1 MKKIRMTGFL
11 LAAVLLLQS
20 PMTAMASSVSGN
32 GPELQAEAKTGTVSE
47 NDMDDYSRACEEVRE
62 SLLEI
67 LDSKPVYVLL
77 YNTDKYGLKAE
88 PKEGAAETGSV
99 VSGTQLTVNDVAFD
113 DELGVLYLVTA
124 YVNGSPV
131 KGYVE
136 DSNIVT
142 NDVEFNEWKETELVK
157 ITGTVYRSEMSN
169 LEAIYVNFP
178 SGYHAA
184 LTALSQSHP
193 NWIFVPFHTGLEWS
207 EVLAAQREGDRSLVY
222 RTVDDSWKSKDPGD
236 YDPATGQ
243 YVPKS
248 GANWFRASETGVSY
262 CLNPINYLNENNIF
276 AFEQLTYNQS
286 IHNSSGVAAIIANS
300 WMSGRALEDGSGG
313 LYQDVFVEIGSRT
326 GVSPYHL
333 ASRVLQEQGV
343 RGDSALISGAYG
355 AYNYFNVK
363 ASGATDTEIL
373 ANGIAYAQSQGW
385 VTRYAS
391 ILGGAQVV
399 GGNYISKGQDS
410 LYLQKFDVDASYYG
424 LYSHQYMQN
433 IQAPMTESV
442 SVKRAYANAGALDNN
457 YVFKIPVYLNM
468 PGGGTGG
475 GGNVTPGPGGYPV
488 SEEFITQLYSS
499 ILGRQPDAEGME
511 YWKNKMSTGSTA
523 ADLVVGF
530 FDSQEMKNRKLTNE
544 QYLGYAYTA
553 ILGRNP
559 EPDGKAYWLGELEA
573 GVTRNCILAG
583 FVESAEFT
591 NLCNYFGI
599 RKGSITN
606 LLPADKNRGQTK
618 FVVRLYRNIFNRE
631 ADEWGLND
639 WTYRLQN
646 GLTACDILEGFLY
659 SEEFEISNFT
669 NEQYVDILYRTLLGR
684 NADAAGKADW
694 VGRLNAGQSRSQ
706 ILAGFAY
713 SIEFNDLCREYG
725 IKVGT
730 LTR

>member
-1 MKKIRMTGFL
+1 MKRIRMTGFL

-523 ADLVVGF
+523 ADLVMGF

>member
-47 NDMDDYSRACEEVRE
+47 NDLDDYDRACEEVRE

-99 VSGTQLTVNDVAFD
+99 VSGTQLTVSDVAFD

-523 ADLVVGF
+523 ADLVMGF

>member
-523 ADLVVGF
+523 ADLVMGF
-530 FDSQEMKNRKLTNE
+530 FDSQE
-544 QYLGYAYTA
+544 
-553 ILGRNP
+553 
-559 EPDGKAYWLGELEA
+559 
-573 GVTRNCILAG
+573 
-583 FVESAEFT
+583 
-591 NLCNYFGI
+591 
-599 RKGSITN
+599 
-606 LLPADKNRGQTK
+606 
-618 FVVRLYRNIFNRE
+618 
-631 ADEWGLND
+631 
-639 WTYRLQN
+639 
-646 GLTACDILEGFLY
+646 
-659 SEEFEISNFT
+659 ISNSS
-669 NEQYVDILYRTLLGR
+669 L
-684 NADAAGKADW
+684 
-694 VGRLNAGQSRSQ
+694 
-706 ILAGFAY
+706 
-713 SIEFNDLCREYG
+713 
-725 IKVGT
+725 
-730 LTR
+730 

>member
-47 NDMDDYSRACEEVRE
+47 NDLDDYDRACEEVRE

-523 ADLVVGF
+523 ADLVMGF

-659 SEEFEISNFT
+659 SEEFKISNFS
-669 NEQYVDILYRTLLGR
+669 NEQYVEILYRTLLGR
-684 NADAAGKADW
+684 SADAAGKADW

>member
-523 ADLVVGF
+523 ADLVMGF

-583 FVESAEFT
+583 FVESAEYT

-659 SEEFEISNFT
+659 SEEFKISNFS
-669 NEQYVDILYRTLLGR
+669 NEQYVEILYRTLLGR
-684 NADAAGKADW
+684 SADAAGKADW

>member
-523 ADLVVGF
+523 ADLVMGF

-599 RKGSITN
+599 RKGSIIN

-669 NEQYVDILYRTLLGR
+669 NEQYVEILYRTLLGR

>member
-523 ADLVVGF
+523 ADLVMGF

-659 SEEFEISNFT
+659 SEEFEISNFS
-669 NEQYVDILYRTLLGR
+669 NEQYVEILYRTLLGR

>member
-523 ADLVVGF
+523 ADLVMGF

-591 NLCNYFGI
+591 NLCNCFGI

>member
-313 LYQDVFVEIGSRT
+313 LYQDIFVEIGSRT

-523 ADLVVGF
+523 ADLVMGF

-659 SEEFEISNFT
+659 SEEFEISNFS
-669 NEQYVDILYRTLLGR
+669 NEQYVEILYRTLLGR
-684 NADAAGKADW
+684 SADAAGKADW

>member
-1 MKKIRMTGFL
+1 MKKIRVTGFL

-20 PMTAMASSVSGN
+20 PLTALASSVSGN
-32 GPELQAEAKTGTVSE
+32 DLALQAEAKAESVSE
-47 NDMDDYSRACEEVRE
+47 NDADDYSRACEEVRE

-67 LDSKPVYVLL
+67 LNSKPVYVLL

-88 PKEGAAETGSV
+88 PEEGAPETGCV
-99 VSGTQLTVNDVAFD
+99 VSGTQLTINDVVFD

-136 DSNIVT
+136 SAYIVT
-142 NDVEFNEWKETELVK
+142 NDAEFNEWKDTELVK
-157 ITGTVYRSEMSN
+157 VTGAVYHAEMSN

-184 LTALSQSHP
+184 LTALSQAHP

-207 EVLAAQREGDRSLVY
+207 EVLAAQRQGDRSLVY
-222 RTVDDSWKSKDPGD
+222 RTSDDSWKSKDPGD

-262 CLNPINYLNENNIF
+262 CLNPLNYLNENNIF

-300 WMSGRALEDGSGG
+300 WMNGRALEDGSGG
-313 LYQDVFVEIGSRT
+313 LYQNVFVEIGSMT

-333 ASRVLQEQGV
+333 ASRVLQEQGT

-363 ASGATDTEIL
+363 ASGATDAEIL

-399 GGNYISKGQDS
+399 GGSYISKGQDS

-442 SVKRAYANAGALDNN
+442 SVRRAYANAGALDNN

-475 GGNVTPGPGGYPV
+475 GGNVTPGVSGYPV

-523 ADLVVGF
+523 ADLVMGF

-544 QYLGYAYTA
+544 QYLEYAYTA

-591 NLCNYFGI
+591 NLCSYFGI

-646 GLTACDILEGFLY
+646 GLTACDIVEGFIY
-659 SEEFEISNFT
+659 SDEFQISNFS
-669 NEQYVDILYRTLLGR
+669 NEQYVEILYRTLLGR
-684 NADAAGKADW
+684 KADPDGKADW

-713 SIEFNDLCREYG
+713 SVEFNNLCNEYG

-730 LTR
+730 LKR

>member
-523 ADLVVGF
+523 ADLVMGF

-659 SEEFEISNFT
+659 SEEFKISNFS
-669 NEQYVDILYRTLLGR
+669 NEQYVEILYRTLLGR
-684 NADAAGKADW
+684 SADAAGKADW

>member
-523 ADLVVGF
+523 ADLVMGF

-669 NEQYVDILYRTLLGR
+669 NEQYVEILYRTLLGR

>member
-442 SVKRAYANAGALDNN
+442 SVKRAYAHAGALDNN

-523 ADLVVGF
+523 ADLVMGF

>member
-1 MKKIRMTGFL
+1 M
-11 LAAVLLLQS
+11 
-20 PMTAMASSVSGN
+20 
-32 GPELQAEAKTGTVSE
+32 
-47 NDMDDYSRACEEVRE
+47 
-62 SLLEI
+62 
-67 LDSKPVYVLL
+67 
-77 YNTDKYGLKAE
+77 
-88 PKEGAAETGSV
+88 
-99 VSGTQLTVNDVAFD
+99 
-113 DELGVLYLVTA
+113 
-124 YVNGSPV
+124 
-131 KGYVE
+131 
-136 DSNIVT
+136 
-142 NDVEFNEWKETELVK
+142 
-157 ITGTVYRSEMSN
+157 
-169 LEAIYVNFP
+169 
-178 SGYHAA
+178 
-184 LTALSQSHP
+184 
-193 NWIFVPFHTGLEWS
+193 
-207 EVLAAQREGDRSLVY
+207 
-222 RTVDDSWKSKDPGD
+222 
-236 YDPATGQ
+236 
-243 YVPKS
+243 
-248 GANWFRASETGVSY
+248 
-262 CLNPINYLNENNIF
+262 
-276 AFEQLTYNQS
+276 
-286 IHNSSGVAAIIANS
+286 
-300 WMSGRALEDGSGG
+300 
-313 LYQDVFVEIGSRT
+313 
-326 GVSPYHL
+326 
-333 ASRVLQEQGV
+333 
-343 RGDSALISGAYG
+343 
-355 AYNYFNVK
+355 
-363 ASGATDTEIL
+363 
-373 ANGIAYAQSQGW
+373 
-385 VTRYAS
+385 
-391 ILGGAQVV
+391 
-399 GGNYISKGQDS
+399 
-410 LYLQKFDVDASYYG
+410 YLQKFDVDASYYG

-523 ADLVVGF
+523 ADLVMGF

>member
-523 ADLVVGF
+523 ADLVMGF

>member
-47 NDMDDYSRACEEVRE
+47 NDLDDYDRACEEVRE

-523 ADLVVGF
+523 ADLVMGF

-659 SEEFEISNFT
+659 SEEFKISNFS
-669 NEQYVDILYRTLLGR
+669 NEQYVEILYRTLLGR
-684 NADAAGKADW
+684 SADAAGKADW

-713 SIEFNDLCREYG
+713 SIEFKDLCREYG

>member
-1 MKKIRMTGFL
+1 MKEEIMKKIRMTGFL

-433 IQAPMTESV
+433 FQAPMTESV

-523 ADLVVGF
+523 ADLVMGF

-559 EPDGKAYWLGELEA
+559 EPDGKAYWLGELEE
-573 GVTRNCILAG
+573 GILAG

-669 NEQYVDILYRTLLGR
+669 NEQYVEILYRTLLGR

>member
-11 LAAVLLLQS
+11 LAAMLLLQS
-20 PMTAMASSVSGN
+20 PLTVLASQVSGN
-32 GPELQAEAKTGTVSE
+32 DLGLMEETKAGSLSE
-47 NDMDDYSRACEEVRE
+47 NDLDDYDRACEEVRE
-62 SLLEI
+62 SLKEI
-67 LDSKPVYVLL
+67 LDDKPVYVLL
-77 YNTDKYGLKAE
+77 YNTDKYGLKTE
-88 PKEGAAETGSV
+88 PEKSAPEAGSV
-99 VSGTQLTVNDVAFD
+99 GSGAQLEINDVAFD
-113 DELGVLYLVTA
+113 EELGVLYLVTA
-124 YVNGSPV
+124 YVNGSLV

-136 DSNIVT
+136 GAYIVT
-142 NDVEFNEWKETELVK
+142 NDVEFNQWQNEELVK
-157 ITGTVYRSEMSN
+157 VTGAVYHSEISN

-178 SGYHAA
+178 SGYWEPLAA
-184 LTALSQSHP
+184 LSRSHP

-207 EVLAAQREGDRSLVY
+207 EVVAAQREGVRSLVY

-262 CLNPINYLNENNIF
+262 CLNPLNYLNENNIF

-313 LYQDVFVEIGSRT
+313 LYQDVFVEVGSRT

-333 ASRVLQEQGV
+333 ASRVLQEQGT
-343 RGDSALISGAYG
+343 RGDSGLISGAYG

-363 ASGATDTEIL
+363 ASGATDAEIL

-399 GGNYISKGQDS
+399 GNNYISKGQDS
-410 LYLQKFDVDASYYG
+410 LYLQKFDVDASHYG
-424 LYSHQYMQN
+424 LYAHQYMQN

-442 SVKRAYANAGALDNN
+442 SVRRAYSNAGALDNN

-475 GGNVTPGPGGYPV
+475 GGNVTPGQGGYPV
-488 SEEFITQLYSS
+488 SEEFITQLYKS
-499 ILGRQPDAEGME
+499 ILGRNPDADGLE

-523 ADLVVGF
+523 ADLVMGF

-544 QYLGYAYTA
+544 QYLEYAYTA
-553 ILGRNP
+553 ILGRAP
-559 EPDGKAYWLGELEA
+559 EPSGKAYWLGELEE

-646 GLTACDILEGFLY
+646 GLSACDILEGFIY
-659 SEEFEISNFT
+659 SEEFRINDFT
-669 NEQYVDILYRTLLGR
+669 NEQYVEILYRTLLGR
-684 NADAAGKADW
+684 KSDAAGKADW
-694 VGRLNAGQSRSQ
+694 VARLNSGQSRSQ

-713 SIEFNDLCREYG
+713 SPEFNALCQEYG
-725 IKVGT
+725 VKVGT
-730 LTR
+730 LKR

>member
-11 LAAVLLLQS
+11 LVVVFLLRSPLTVL
-20 PMTAMASSVSGN
+20 ASSVSDN
-32 GPELQAEAKTGTVSE
+32 GLALQKETKTSSVSE
-47 NDMDDYSRACEEVRE
+47 NDMDDYSKVCKEVRE

-67 LDSKPVYVLL
+67 LNSKPVYVLL
-77 YNTDKYGLKAE
+77 YNTAQYGLKAE
-88 PKEGAAETGSV
+88 PKGGARETGSV

-113 DELGVLYLVTA
+113 EELGVLYLVTA
-124 YVNGSPV
+124 YVNGSPI

-136 DSNIVT
+136 SAYIVT
-142 NDVEFNEWKETELVK
+142 NDAEFNEWMKTELVK
-157 ITGTVYRSEMSN
+157 VTGAVYHLEMSN

-178 SGYHAA
+178 SGYHATLA
-184 LTALSQSHP
+184 ALSQSHP

-207 EVLAAQREGDRSLVY
+207 EVLAAQRQGTRSLVY

-236 YDPATGQ
+236 YDPVTGQ

-248 GANWFRASETGVSY
+248 GASWFRASETGVSY

-300 WMSGRALEDGSGG
+300 WMGGRALEDGSGG
-313 LYQDVFVEIGSRT
+313 LYQDVFVEIGSKT

-333 ASRVLQEQGV
+333 ASRVLQEQGI
-343 RGDSALISGAYG
+343 RGDSGLISGAYG
-355 AYNYFNVK
+355 AYNYFNIK
-363 ASGATDTEIL
+363 ASGATDAEIL
-373 ANGIAYAQSQGW
+373 QNGIAHAQSQGW
-385 VTRYAS
+385 YTRYAS
-391 ILGGAQVV
+391 LLGGAQVV
-399 GGNYISKGQDS
+399 GENYISKGQDS
-410 LYLQKFDVDASYYG
+410 LYLQKFDVDPSYYG

-442 SVKRAYANAGALDNN
+442 SVRRAYANAGALDNN

-475 GGNVTPGPGGYPV
+475 GGNITPDPGGYPV

-511 YWKNKMSTGSTA
+511 YWKNKMRTGSTA
-523 ADLVVGF
+523 ADLVMGF
-530 FDSQEMKNRKLTNE
+530 FDSQEMKNRNLSNSA
-544 QYLGYAYTA
+544 YLEYAYTA
-553 ILGRNP
+553 ILGRQ
-559 EPDGKAYWLGELEA
+559 PDEAGKAYWLAELEA
-573 GVTRNCILAG
+573 GCTKNCILVG
-583 FVESAEFT
+583 FVESVEFA
-591 NLCNYFGI
+591 NMCRGFGI
-599 RKGSITN
+599 TKGAITN
-606 LLPADKNRGQTK
+606 LAPADKNRGQTK

-639 WTYRLQN
+639 WTNRLQN
-646 GLTACDILEGFLY
+646 GLSACDIVEGFIY
-659 SEEFEISNFT
+659 SDEFKISDFS
-669 NEQYVDILYRTLLGR
+669 NEQYVEILYRTLLGR
-684 NADAAGKADW
+684 SADPEGKADW

-706 ILAGFAY
+706 VLAGFAY
-713 SIEFNDLCREYG
+713 SVEFNNLCREYG

-730 LTR
+730 LKR

>member
-1 MKKIRMTGFL
+1 MKKIRMAGFI
-11 LAAVLLLQS
+11 LATALLLQS
-20 PMTAMASSVSGN
+20 PLTTLASSVSDN
-32 GPELQAEAKTGTVSE
+32 GLALQEETKTGSISE
-47 NDMDDYSRACEEVRE
+47 NEIDDYDRACEEVRD

-67 LDSKPVYVLL
+67 LNSKPVYVLL
-77 YNTDKYGLKAE
+77 YNADKYGLKAE
-88 PKEGAAETGSV
+88 PKEGARETGSV

-113 DELGVLYLVTA
+113 DELGVLYLVTS
-124 YVNGSPV
+124 YVNGSPI

-136 DSNIVT
+136 SAYIIT
-142 NDVEFNEWKETELVK
+142 NDVEFNEWTETELVK
-157 ITGTVYRSEMSN
+157 VTGAVYHSEMSN

-207 EVLAAQREGDRSLVY
+207 EVLAAQRQGDRSLVY

-236 YDPATGQ
+236 YDPTTGQ

-262 CLNPINYLNENNIF
+262 CLNPLNYLNENNIF

-286 IHNSSGVAAIIANS
+286 VHNSSGVAAIIANS
-300 WMSGRALEDGSGG
+300 WMNGRALEDGSGG
-313 LYQDVFVEIGSRT
+313 LYQDVFMEIGSMT

-333 ASRVLQEQGV
+333 ASRVLQEQGS
-343 RGDSALISGAYG
+343 RGDSGLISGAYG

-363 ASGATDTEIL
+363 ASGATDAEIL
-373 ANGIAYAQSQGW
+373 QNGIAHAQSQGW
-385 VTRYAS
+385 YTRYAS
-391 ILGGAQVV
+391 LLGGAQVI

-410 LYLQKFDVDASYYG
+410 LYLQKFDVDASHYG

-442 SVKRAYANAGALDNN
+442 SVRRAYANAGALDNN

-499 ILGRQPDAEGME
+499 ILGRLPDAEGME
-511 YWKNKMSTGSTA
+511 HWKGQMRNGATA
-523 ADLVVGF
+523 ADLVMGF
-530 FDSQEMKNRKLTNE
+530 FNSQEMQNRNLNNS
-544 QYLGYAYTA
+544 QYLEYAYTA

-559 EPDGKAYWLGELEA
+559 DAEGKAYWVAELEA
-573 GVTRNCILAG
+573 GCTRNCILVG
-583 FVESAEFT
+583 FVDSIEFS
-591 NLCNYFGI
+591 NMCSNYGI
-599 RKGSITN
+599 IKGTITN
-606 LLPADKNRGQTK
+606 LAPADKNRGQTK

-631 ADEWGLND
+631 ADEAGLND
-639 WTYRLQN
+639 WTNRLQH
-646 GLTACDILEGFLY
+646 GLSACDIIEGFVY
-659 SEEFEISNFT
+659 SDEFRISNFS
-669 NEQYVDILYRTLLGR
+669 NEQYVEILYKTLLGR
-684 NADAAGKADW
+684 NSDPKGKADW

-713 SIEFNDLCREYG
+713 STEFNDLCREYG

-730 LTR
+730 LKR

>member
-523 ADLVVGF
+523 ADLVMGF

-659 SEEFEISNFT
+659 SEEFKISNFS
-669 NEQYVDILYRTLLGR
+669 NEQYVEILYRTLLGR

>member
-99 VSGTQLTVNDVAFD
+99 VSGTQLTVSDVAFD

-523 ADLVVGF
+523 ADLVMGF

-659 SEEFEISNFT
+659 SEEFNISNFS
-669 NEQYVDILYRTLLGR
+669 NEQYVEILYRTLLGR
-684 NADAAGKADW
+684 SADAAGKADW

>member
-523 ADLVVGF
+523 ADLVMGF

-559 EPDGKAYWLGELEA
+559 EPDGKAYWLGDLEA

-659 SEEFEISNFT
+659 SEEFKISNFS
-669 NEQYVDILYRTLLGR
+669 NEQYVEILYRTLLGR

>member
-523 ADLVVGF
+523 ADLVMGF

-631 ADEWGLND
+631 ADEWGLKD
-639 WTYRLQN
+639 RK
-646 GLTACDILEGFLY
+646 
-659 SEEFEISNFT
+659 S
-669 NEQYVDILYRTLLGR
+669 V
-684 NADAAGKADW
+684 
-694 VGRLNAGQSRSQ
+694 V
-706 ILAGFAY
+706 
-713 SIEFNDLCREYG
+713 
-725 IKVGT
+725 
-730 LTR
+730 

>member
-523 ADLVVGF
+523 ADLVMGF

-659 SEEFEISNFT
+659 SEEFKISNFS

>member
-1 MKKIRMTGFL
+1 MKKIRVTGFL

-20 PMTAMASSVSGN
+20 PLTALASSVSGN
-32 GPELQAEAKTGTVSE
+32 DLTLQAEAKAESVSE
-47 NDMDDYSRACEEVRE
+47 NDADDYSRACEEVRE

-67 LDSKPVYVLL
+67 LNSKPVYVLL

-88 PKEGAAETGSV
+88 PKEGARETGSI
-99 VSGTQLTVNDVAFD
+99 VSGTQLTVNDVVFD

-124 YVNGSPV
+124 YMNGSPV

-136 DSNIVT
+136 SAYIVT
-142 NDVEFNEWKETELVK
+142 NDAEFNEWKDTELVK
-157 ITGTVYRSEMSN
+157 VTGVVYHAEMSN
-169 LEAIYVNFP
+169 VEAVYKNFP
-178 SGYHAA
+178 SGYHAG
-184 LTALSQSHP
+184 LSALSLAHP
-193 NWIFVPFHTGLEWS
+193 NWIFVPFYTGLEWS
-207 EVLAAQREGDRSLVY
+207 EVLAAQRQGDRSLVY
-222 RTVDDSWKSKDPGD
+222 RTSDDSWKSKDPGD

-248 GANWFRASETGVSY
+248 GASWFRASETAVSY
-262 CLNPINYLNENNIF
+262 CLNPLNYLNENNIF
-276 AFEQLTYNQS
+276 AFEQLTYNQYV
-286 IHNSSGVAAIIANS
+286 HNSSGVAAIIANS
-300 WMSGRALEDGSGG
+300 WMNGRALEDGSGG
-313 LYQDVFVEIGSRT
+313 LYQDVFMEIGGAT

-333 ASRVLQEQGV
+333 ASRVLQEQGT

-363 ASGATDTEIL
+363 ANGATDAEIL

-385 VTRYAS
+385 YTRYAS
-391 ILGGAQVV
+391 LLGGAKVV

-442 SVKRAYANAGALDNN
+442 LVRRAYANAGALENN
-457 YVFKIPVYLNM
+457 YVFRIPVYSNM
-468 PGGGTGG
+468 PNGGTGG

-499 ILGRQPDAEGME
+499 ILGRKPDAEGMD
-511 YWKNKMSTGSTA
+511 YWKNKLSTGSTA

-530 FDSQEMKNRKLTNE
+530 FDSQEMKDRNLTNE
-544 QYLGYAYTA
+544 QYLEYAYTA

-559 EPDGKAYWLGELEA
+559 EPEGKAYWLGELEL
-573 GVTRNCILAG
+573 GVTRKCILAG
-583 FVESAEFT
+583 FVESVEFT
-591 NLCNYFGI
+591 NLCSHFGI
-599 RKGSITN
+599 RKGSITS

-639 WTYRLQN
+639 WTYRLQH
-646 GLTACDILEGFLY
+646 GLTGCGIVEGFIY
-659 SEEFEISNFT
+659 SEEFRISDFS
-669 NEQYVDILYRTLLGR
+669 NEEYVEILYRTLLGR
-684 NADAAGKADW
+684 KSDPAGKADW

-706 ILAGFAY
+706 VLAGFAY
-713 SIEFNDLCREYG
+713 SVEFNDLCKEYG
-725 IKVGT
+725 IEVGT
-730 LTR
+730 LKR

>member
-32 GPELQAEAKTGTVSE
+32 GLELQAEAKTGTVSE
-47 NDMDDYSRACEEVRE
+47 NDMDDYSRTCEEVRE

-88 PKEGAAETGSV
+88 PEAGARETGSV

-136 DSNIVT
+136 DSYIVT

-157 ITGTVYRSEMSN
+157 ITGTVYHSEMSN

-286 IHNSSGVAAIIANS
+286 IHNSSGVAAIIASS
-300 WMSGRALEDGSGG
+300 WMNGRALEDGSGG
-313 LYQDVFVEIGSRT
+313 LYQDVFVEIGSMT

-343 RGDSALISGAYG
+343 KGDAALISGAYG

-363 ASGATDTEIL
+363 ASGATDAEIL

-385 VTRYAS
+385 TTRYAS
-391 ILGGAQVV
+391 ILGGARVV
-399 GGNYISKGQDS
+399 GENYISKGQDS

-424 LYSHQYMQN
+424 LYTHQYMQN

-442 SVKRAYANAGALDNN
+442 SVRRAYANAGALDNN
-457 YVFKIPVYLNM
+457 YVFKIPVYQNM

-523 ADLVVGF
+523 ADLVMGF
-530 FDSQEMKNRKLTNE
+530 FDSQEMKNRNLTNE

-659 SEEFEISNFT
+659 SEEFEISNFS